1 MDEGLVLVPHPTVG
15 SITASDSC
23 IVIKGDDPTRI
34 EWACA
39 RDAQCK
45 GVSDCTAGPYK
56 VWIKQSDMTRYLA
69 LRLVS

>member
-1 MDEGLVLVPHPTVG
+1 MNEELVLVSHPTGG
-15 SITASDSC
+15 SSC
-23 IVIKGDDPTRI
+23 IVIKGDDPARI
-34 EWACA
+34 EWTCA
-39 RDAQCK
+39 RNAQCS

>member
-1 MDEGLVLVPHPTVG
+1 MNEESVIVPHPTNANNCAL
-15 SITASDSC
+15 IC
-23 IVIKGDDPTRI
+23 GDEPNRI

-39 RDAQCK
+39 RFGTC
-45 GVSDCTAGPYK
+45 GSRCTAGARS

>member
-1 MDEGLVLVPHPTVG
+1 MDEELILVPHPTVG

-23 IVIKGDDPTRI
+23 ILTKGDDPTHALWI
-34 EWACA
+34 CA
-39 RDAQCK
+39 RDAQCSAN
-45 GVSDCTAGPYK
+45 VPCTAGPRS

>member
-1 MDEGLVLVPHPTVG
+1 MNEELVIVPHPTVG

-23 IVIKGDDPTRI
+23 IITKGDDPTRAWWI
-34 EWACA
+34 CA
-39 RDAQCK
+39 RSAQCS

>member
-1 MDEGLVLVPHPTVG
+1 MDEELVLVPHPTG
-15 SITASDSC
+15 GGSC
-23 IVIKGDDPTRI
+23 ILTRGDEPNRI

-39 RDAQCK
+39 RFDTC
-45 GVSDCTAGPYK
+45 GSGCTAGLYK

>member
-1 MDEGLVLVPHPTVG
+1 MDEELVLVSGVNDP
-15 SITASDSC
+15 SSC
-23 IVIKGDDPTRI
+23 AVIKEYGPARI

-39 RDAQCK
+39 RLDACHNTP
-45 GVSDCTAGPYK
+45 GGCTAGPYK

>member
-1 MDEGLVLVPHPTVG
+1 MNEELVIVPHPTVG
-15 SITASDSC
+15 SNC
-23 IVIKGDDPTRI
+23 ILIYGDDPRRT

-39 RDAQCK
+39 RFNTCSSGPFK
-45 GVSDCTAGPYK
+45 GCTAGARN

>member
-1 MDEGLVLVPHPTVG
+1 MDEELILVPHPTG
-15 SITASDSC
+15 ADSC
-23 IVIKGDDPTRI
+23 ILTKGDDPTRTGWI
-34 EWACA
+34 CA
-39 RDAQCK
+39 RNAQCS

>member
-1 MDEGLVLVPHPTVG
+1 MDEELILVPHPTG
-15 SITASDSC
+15 ADSC
-23 IVIKGDDPTRI
+23 ILTKGDDPTRA

-39 RDAQCK
+39 RFNACSS
-45 GVSDCTAGPYK
+45 GANDCTAGRCK

>member
-1 MDEGLVLVPHPTVG
+1 MDEELILVPHPTVG

-23 IVIKGDDPTRI
+23 ILTKGDDPTHALWI
-34 EWACA
+34 CA
-39 RDAQCK
+39 RDAQCS
-45 GVSDCTAGPYK
+45 GASDCTAGPYK

>member
-1 MDEGLVLVPHPTVG
+1 MDEELVLVSGVADP
-15 SITASDSC
+15 SSC
-23 IVIKGDDPTRI
+23 AVIKEDDSARV

-39 RDAQCK
+39 RFNACHSAP
-45 GVSDCTAGPYK
+45 GGCTAGRCK

>member
-1 MDEGLVLVPHPTVG
+1 MDEELILVPHPTVG
-15 SITASDSC
+15 GITASDSC
-23 IVIKGDDPTRI
+23 ILTKGDDPTQALWI
-34 EWACA
+34 CA
-39 RDAQCK
+39 RDDQCS

>member
-1 MDEGLVLVPHPTVG
+1 MDEELVLVS
-15 SITASDSC
+15 SIADPSSC
-23 IVIKGDDPTRI
+23 AVIKEDDPTQALWI
-34 EWACA
+34 CA
-39 RDAQCK
+39 RDAQCS

>member
-1 MDEGLVLVPHPTVG
+1 MDEELILVPHPTVG

-23 IVIKGDDPTRI
+23 ILTKGDDPTHALWI
-34 EWACA
+34 CA
-39 RDAQCK
+39 RDAQCS
-45 GVSDCTAGPYK
+45 GVSDCTAGRCK